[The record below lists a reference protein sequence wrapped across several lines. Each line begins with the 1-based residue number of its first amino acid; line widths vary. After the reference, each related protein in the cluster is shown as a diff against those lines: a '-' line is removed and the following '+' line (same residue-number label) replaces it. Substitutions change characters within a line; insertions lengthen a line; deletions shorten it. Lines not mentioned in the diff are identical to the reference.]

1 MHTADSDTIP
11 LRGWFFRG
19 MRGIFSLPSLILMT
33 SFVGFSAF
41 ALESGVARGE
51 AVFMT
56 LVIWALPAKMILIG
70 SMVGGANLAACFL
83 AVTLSSVRM
92 MPMVASIVP
101 EMRGAKTPT
110 WILLFLSHFV
120 AITAWVF
127 ATQNLSKVPREAR
140 AAWFAGFGITLT
152 VVNAV
157 IVGLCYGIVAAFPP
171 LVAGVLFFL
180 TPVYFVASIWASA
193 RHSVVKVAFV
203 IGVIAGPAFAVIAP
217 EFDILYAGIGGGT
230 AAYLIDRLVFRRRIK
245 PVSPES
251 EP

>member
-1 MHTADSDTIP
+1 MQNADSDTIP

-56 LVIWALPAKMILIG
+56 IG

-152 VVNAV
+152 VVNAI
-157 IVGLCYGIVAAFPP
+157 IVGLCYGVVAAFPP

-180 TPVYFVASIWASA
+180 TPVYFIASIWASA

-203 IGVIAGPAFAVIAP
+203 IGVIAGPAFAVLAP

-230 AAYLIDRLVFRRRIK
+230 VAYAIDRLIFRRRMK
-245 PVSPES
+245 PASPES